1 MAKEKQAILLLAVYG
16 LGAVF
21 WLSGVVQMGV
31 LGLILGIALSVK
43 FFLELRNWWRNR
55 EQKS

>member
-16 LGAVF
+16 LGAVC